1 MNTAMRD
8 WLVCVGSI
16 SLCVS
21 QVAPS
26 VRLVEQTSQTK
37 LASGRAS
44 PRAVADRL
52 QEPSTSQAEQMH
64 PESKCPQA
72 CSRMLLHIIYVC
84 LELAPGSLQ
93 ICLSSEEVRGDGAS
107 TFQTQLL
114 QLLAALGYEGWKRRT
129 CVSV

>member
-16 SLCVS
+16 SFCVS
-21 QVAPS
+21 QVAPAIP
-26 VRLVEQTSQTK
+26 LVEQTFQTK
-37 LASGRAS
+37 LASGRPS

-52 QEPSTSQAEQMH
+52 QGPCQAEQMH
-64 PESKCPQA
+64 PESECPQA

-107 TFQTQLL
+107 TFHTQLL
-114 QLLAALGYEGWKRRT
+114 QLLAALGYEGWKGRT